1 MIMNRTIVWLMALTS
16 GAAAANLY
24 YNQPLLAAIAQ
35 SLNASV
41 QDAGLIPTLGQIG
54 YALGNLL
61 IVPLGDLLERRRLI
75 VTMLI
80 GTAIA
85 LGTAAISPTITWL
98 VVASLIIGITTIVPQ
113 ITVPFAAVLA
123 PPAVRGKVV
132 GIVMSGLLI
141 GILLARTVSGFVG
154 AELGWRAMYWIA
166 SGVMLILAIVLFRVL
181 PRSQPAV
188 VLTYQQLMQSMVKL
202 VREPVLQEASI
213 TGAAAF
219 GAFSVFWS
227 TLIFLLEQPPY
238 QYGSEV
244 AGLFGLIGVVGAA
257 AAPLAG
263 RLADKKSPRL
273 AVALGLITTAL
284 SFVVFWLFGYRLW
297 GLVVGVILLDL
308 GVQVTTVSN
317 QALIYRLPE
326 ETHSRLN
333 ALFITFYFVGGAL
346 GSFLGAYGWQLWQW
360 NGVCAAGALLLL
372 VAFIAFL
379 TRRKHRKIRCEPPSL

>member
-1 MIMNRTIVWLMALTS
+1 MNRTIVWLIAITS

-75 VTMLI
+75 VAMLI

-85 LGTAAISPTITWL
+85 LAAAAVAPTITWL

-132 GIVMSGLLI
+132 GTVMSGLLI

-166 SGVMLILAIVLFRVL
+166 SGVMLILAVVLFRVL

-188 VLTYQQLMQSMVKL
+188 VLTYQQLMQSMLTL
-202 VREPVLQEASI
+202 VQEPVLQEASI

-263 RLADKKSPRL
+263 RLTDKKSPRL

-284 SFVVFWLFGYRLW
+284 SFLMFWLFGYRLW

-308 GVQVTTVSN
+308 GAQVTTVSN

-360 NGVCAAGALLLL
+360 NGVCAVGALLLF

-379 TRRKHRKIRCEPPSL
+379 TKRKHRKFKYEP

>member
-1 MIMNRTIVWLMALTS
+1 MNRNIVWLMAITS
-16 GAAAANLY
+16 GAAATNLY

-41 QDAGLIPTLGQIG
+41 QDTGLIPTLGQIG
-54 YALGNLL
+54 YALGNFL

-85 LGTAAISPTITWL
+85 LATAAVSPTISWL

-113 ITVPFAAVLA
+113 ITVPFAALLA
-123 PPAVRGKVV
+123 PAAIRGKVV

-166 SGVMLILAIVLFRVL
+166 SGAMLLLAIILFRVL
-181 PRSQPAV
+181 PKSQPAV
-188 VLTYQQLMQSMVKL
+188 VLTYRQLMRSMLKL

-213 TGAAAF
+213 ASAMAF

-238 QYGSEV
+238 QYGSGV
-244 AGLFGLIGVVGAA
+244 AGLFGLIGVIGAA
-257 AAPLAG
+257 AAPIAG
-263 RLADKKSPRL
+263 RLADKRSPRL
-273 AVALGLITTAL
+273 AVMLGLIMTAL
-284 SFVVFWLFGYRLW
+284 SFLVFWFLGYQLW
-297 GLVVGVILLDL
+297 GLIVGVILLDL

-326 ETHSRLN
+326 DTHSRLN
-333 ALFITFYFVGGAL
+333 ALFITFYFVGGAI
-346 GSFLGAYGWQLWQW
+346 GSFIGTYGWNLWRW
-360 NGVCAAGALLLL
+360 NGVCVAGLLLL
-372 VAFIAFL
+372 LIAFVAPL
-379 TRRKHRKIRCEPPSL
+379 IRRQQQLPSV

>member
-1 MIMNRTIVWLMALTS
+1 MMNRTIVWLMAITS

-85 LGTAAISPTITWL
+85 LAAAAVSPTITWL
-98 VVASLIIGITTIVPQ
+98 VVASLLIGITTIVPQ

-123 PPAVRGKVV
+123 PPSVRGKVV
-132 GIVMSGLLI
+132 GTVMSGLLI

-188 VLTYQQLMQSMVKL
+188 VLTYQQLMQSMLTL

-238 QYGSEV
+238 QYGSQV

-360 NGVCAAGALLLL
+360 NGVCAAGALLLF

-379 TRRKHRKIRCEPPSL
+379 TKRKHRKFKYEP

>member
-1 MIMNRTIVWLMALTS
+1 MNRNIVWLMAITS

-24 YNQPLLAAIAQ
+24 YNQPLLAEIAQ

-41 QDAGLIPTLGQIG
+41 QDTGLIPTLGQIG

-85 LGTAAISPTITWL
+85 LATAAVSPTIAWL
-98 VVASLIIGITTIVPQ
+98 VFASSIVGITTIVPQ
-113 ITVPFAAVLA
+113 ITVPFAALLA

-132 GIVMSGLLI
+132 GTVMSGLLI

-166 SGVMLILAIVLFRVL
+166 SGVMLVLAIVLFRVL
-181 PRSQPAV
+181 PKSQPAV
-188 VLTYQQLMQSMVKL
+188 VLTYRQLMGSMLKL

-213 TGAAAF
+213 TGAMAF

-263 RLADKKSPRL
+263 RLADKRSPRL
-273 AVALGLITTAL
+273 AVVLGLVTTAL
-284 SFVVFWLFGYRLW
+284 SFLVFWLFEYQLW
-297 GLVVGVILLDL
+297 GLIVGVILLDL

-333 ALFITFYFVGGAL
+333 ALFVTFYFIGGAI
-346 GSFLGAYGWQLWQW
+346 GSFLGAYGWNFWRW
-360 NGVCAAGALLLL
+360 HGVCAAGLFLLTIAFTALLIRPKNLL
-372 VAFIAFL
+372 L
-379 TRRKHRKIRCEPPSL
+379 GNSK

>member
-1 MIMNRTIVWLMALTS
+1 MINRNLVWLMAIAS

-24 YNQPLLAAIAQ
+24 YNQPLLADIAQ

-41 QDAGLIPTLGQIG
+41 QDTGLIPTLGQIG
-54 YALGNLL
+54 YALGNFF

-75 VTMLI
+75 VMMLV

-85 LGTAAISPTITWL
+85 LATAAVSPTIGWL
-98 VVASLIIGITTIVPQ
+98 VVASTIVGITTIVPQ

-123 PPAVRGKVV
+123 PPEVRGKVV
-132 GIVMSGLLI
+132 GTVMSGLLV

-166 SGVMLILAIVLFRVL
+166 SGVMLVLAIVLARVL
-181 PRSQPAV
+181 PKSQPAV
-188 VLTYQQLMQSMVKL
+188 MLTYRQLMRSML
-202 VREPVLQEASI
+202 HLLGEPVLQEAAI
-213 TGAAAF
+213 TGAMAF

-238 QYGSEV
+238 RYGSEV

-263 RLADKKSPRL
+263 KLADRRSPRIT
-273 AVALGLITTAL
+273 VVLGLIITAL
-284 SFVVFWLFGYRLW
+284 SFGVFWFLESQLW
-297 GLVVGVILLDL
+297 GLVLGVILLDM
-308 GVQVTTVSN
+308 GVQVATVSN
-317 QALIYRLPE
+317 QAAIYKLPE
-326 ETHSRLN
+326 ATHSRLN

-346 GSFLGAYGWQLWQW
+346 GSFVGAYAWTVWGWH
-360 NGVCAAGALLLL
+360 GVCAAGLSLL
-372 VAFIAFL
+372 AIAFVAL
-379 TRRKHRKIRCEPPSL
+379 AVRKRHQLPST

>member
-1 MIMNRTIVWLMALTS
+1 MNRNIVWLMAITS

-24 YNQPLLAAIAQ
+24 YNQPLLSEIAG

-41 QDAGLIPTLGQIG
+41 QDTGLIPTLGQIG
-54 YALGNLL
+54 YALGNLF

-85 LGTAAISPTITWL
+85 LATAAVSPTIAWL
-98 VVASLIIGITTIVPQ
+98 VFASSIVGITTIVPQ
-113 ITVPFAAVLA
+113 ITVPFAALLA

-132 GIVMSGLLI
+132 GTVMSGLLT

-166 SGVMLILAIVLFRVL
+166 SGVMLVLAIVLFRVL
-181 PRSQPAV
+181 PKSQPAV
-188 VLTYQQLMQSMVKL
+188 VLNYRQLMRSMLKL
-202 VREPVLQEASI
+202 VRSPVLQEASI
-213 TGAAAF
+213 TGAMAF

-263 RLADKKSPRL
+263 RLADKRSPRL
-273 AVALGLITTAL
+273 AVVLGLVATAL
-284 SFVVFWLFGYRLW
+284 SFLVFWLFEYQLW
-297 GLVVGVILLDL
+297 GLIVGVILLDL

-333 ALFITFYFVGGAL
+333 ALFVTFYFIGGAI
-346 GSFLGAYGWQLWQW
+346 GSFLGAYSW
-360 NGVCAAGALLLL
+360 NFWRWHGVCAAGLFLLTIAFTALLIRPKNLL
-372 VAFIAFL
+372 L
-379 TRRKHRKIRCEPPSL
+379 GNSK